1 MVKGA
6 LAEKQNI
13 VGNCDMTDENKRVL
27 FAPAV
32 GIEPTGN

>member
-1 MVKGA
+1 VVKGA

-27 FAPAV
+27 FWLQR
-32 GIEPTGN
+32 